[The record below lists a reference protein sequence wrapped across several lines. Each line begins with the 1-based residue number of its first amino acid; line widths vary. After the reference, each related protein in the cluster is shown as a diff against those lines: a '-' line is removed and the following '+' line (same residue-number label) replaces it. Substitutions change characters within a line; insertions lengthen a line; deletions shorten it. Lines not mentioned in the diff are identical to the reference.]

1 MTFEVARTSDT
12 KAEVQCKGGC
22 GYRHV
27 VNLSKWTCTCR
38 EWQVCGKPCVHAIA
52 FIGHVRGSIE
62 DYVDDCYSVQ
72 KFRAAYEHIIPGLVD
87 KSQWPKGD
95 HGFFLEPPILKS
107 VAGRRRKN
115 RYKGSKGAHKCP
127 ICKRYG
133 HHWHSYREGDPEQ
146 KAAMLLERGPP
157 KKRRKK
163 KSGIENPETAMVV
176 ALNLYVL

>member
-1 MTFEVARTSDT
+1 M
-12 KAEVQCKGGC
+12 
-22 GYRHV
+22 
-27 VNLSKWTCTCR
+27 
-38 EWQVCGKPCVHAIA
+38 HAIA

-115 RYKGSKGAHKCP
+115 RTK
-127 ICKRYG
+127 
-133 HHWHSYREGDPEQ
+133 D
-146 KAAMLLERGPP
+146 P
-157 KKRRKK
+157 KKGPKGLTNAQSVNDMGTIGTVIEKAILNKKQLCFLKGGHQRR
-163 KSGIENPETAMVV
+163 GERRRV
-176 ALNLYVL
+176 A